1 MLSASPAAAQM
12 VFPTT
17 GVRSVPNEVLVG
29 VTPELAG
36 LSKMNIEATVGRVL
50 EYSPALGV
58 FRVRLYS
65 GLNTTRAATYTSRV
79 MGVNFVE
86 PNYVLSAY
94 DGDDDDPGYGASSN
108 AVPNDSSF
116 LTQQWAPQK
125 VQADAAWSLWRP
137 NGSSVVAI
145 VDTGVALNHP
155 DLVNKLYRNA
165 SGQVIGYDFI
175 NNDADPTDD
184 QGHGTHC
191 AGIAAA
197 QVNNGIG
204 ISGIAGWDAN
214 PLASNST
221 ATRIMPVKV
230 LSASGS
236 GSLAA
241 VASGIVFAADN
252 GADVISLSLGA
263 SSSSATLDNAVAY
276 AWSRGCVVVA
286 AAGNSG
292 SSTKSYPGACA
303 NVISVAATD
312 TTDTLASFS
321 NYGTW
326 VSCAAPGVG
335 IYSTY
340 LNNSYASLS
349 GTSMA
354 TPLVAGEVA
363 LLASHAPNLS
373 NVQLRDMVL
382 NNVDAYKPYGTRT
395 IKGKRVNVY
404 KAIFAINSLPAAPS
418 NLVATTKSR
427 SQIALTWRDNST
439 NEVNCVLERSLDGVT
454 YTVAATLAA
463 GKVSYTNTGLV
474 ANKLYYY
481 RVRTKNAYGF
491 SAYSNVARSQ
501 TLP

>member
-1 MLSASPAAAQM
+1 M
-12 VFPTT
+12 
-17 GVRSVPNEVLVG
+17 RSVPNEVLVG
-29 VTPELAG
+29 IAPELAG

-50 EYSPALGV
+50 EYSSALGV
-58 FRVRLYS
+58 FRVRLYG
-65 GLNTTRAATYTSRV
+65 GLDSARAATYTSRV
-79 MGVNFVE
+79 IGVSFVE

-94 DGDDDDPGYGASSN
+94 DGDDDDPDYGASSS
-108 AVPNDSSF
+108 AVPNDSSY

-125 VQADAAWSLWRP
+125 VQADAAWPLWRP

-145 VDTGVALNHP
+145 VDTGVTLNHP
-155 DLVNKLYRNA
+155 DLVNKLYRNS

-175 NNDADPTDD
+175 NNDADPSDD

-221 ATRIMPVKV
+221 ATQIMPVKV
-230 LSASGS
+230 LAANGS

-241 VASGIVFAADN
+241 VASGIVYAADH
-252 GADVISLSLGA
+252 GADVISLSLG
-263 SSSSATLDNAVAY
+263 SSSSSTTLDNAVAY

-286 AAGNSG
+286 AAGNNG
-292 SSTKSYPGACA
+292 SSNKSYPAACA

-312 TTDTLASFS
+312 STDMLTSFS

-340 LNNSYASLS
+340 LNGGYASLS

-354 TPLVAGEVA
+354 APLVAGEVA

-373 NVQLRDMVL
+373 NIQLRDMVL
-382 NNVDAYKPYGTRT
+382 KNVDTYKPYGART

-404 KAIFAINSLPAAPS
+404 KAIYAINSLPAAPS

-427 SQIALTWRDNST
+427 SQIALTWSDNST
-439 NEVNCVLERSLDGVT
+439 NEANFILERSLDGVT
-454 YTVAATLAA
+454 YTTAATLVA
-463 GKVSYTNTGLV
+463 GKISYTNSGLL

-481 RVRTKNAYGF
+481 RLRAKNVYGF
-491 SAYSNVARSQ
+491 SASSSVASSR